1 MKLRDLLTDLVD
13 QLPEDRRKLVE
24 AMANEF
30 GAGEDFQFL
39 LTLVAG
45 SNKRQWRVVRLLL
58 NELEALEIAKER
70 PGNRNR

>member
-13 QLPEDRRKLVE
+13 QLPEDKRKLVE
-24 AMANEF
+24 TMANEF

-45 SNKRQWRVVRLLL
+45 SNKRQRRVVRILL
-58 NELEALEIAKER
+58 NNLEALEIAKER
-70 PGNRNR
+70 PRNH

>member
-13 QLPEDRRKLVE
+13 QLPEDKRKLVE
-24 AMANEF
+24 TMANEF

-45 SNKRQWRVVRLLL
+45 SNKRQRRVVRILL

-70 PGNRNR
+70 PRNH

>member
-13 QLPEDRRKLVE
+13 QLPKDRRKLVE
-24 AMANEF
+24 TTANEF

-45 SNKRQWRVVRLLL
+45 SNKRQRRVVRILL

-70 PGNRNR
+70 PRNH

>member
-1 MKLRDLLTDLVD
+1 MKLRDLLTDIVD
-13 QLPEDRRKLVE
+13 QLPEDKRKLVE
-24 AMANEF
+24 TMANEF

-45 SNKRQWRVVRLLL
+45 SNKRQRRVVRILL

-70 PGNRNR
+70 PRNH

>member
-13 QLPEDRRKLVE
+13 QLPKDRRKLVE
-24 AMANEF
+24 TTANEF

-45 SNKRQWRVVRLLL
+45 SNKRQRRIVRILLS
-58 NELEALEIAKER
+58 ELEALEIAKER
-70 PGNRNR
+70 PRNH

>member
-13 QLPEDRRKLVE
+13 KLPEDRRKLVE
-24 AMANEF
+24 ATANEF

>member
-24 AMANEF
+24 ATAKEF